1 MRRCSVLASVFLC
14 VMLLTSGGAA
24 PEYLRPL
31 EGKTF
36 CIEAGSGGEADESGA
51 QGKSFSAEVLRT
63 ERTANLYVALFLR
76 EMLEIAGARV
86 VYVGGGA
93 AGQNPDISERMR
105 TALSAGASC
114 YISINHSVAKD
125 PALNFAAVYCYPQYK
140 EPETTLGMRISKEV
154 AAELGIQD
162 IGVRVF
168 GFQLLRDATVPT
180 IMVCPS
186 CVTNPAEQKRLR
198 DMDYNRK
205 EALAILKGIVAYYA
219 PPGTAASPAAQT
231 PVATI
236 PPTPQPPAPREAQ
249 SVAYAPLLLNPVNS
263 NIDQTWIYGEK
274 WGNLPIKYGVSFV
287 APRGTDV
294 VASGNG
300 AIIAADASGQT
311 SDISPYRNY
320 VIIRHDDAIDGKEV
334 YTLYGQMETVTAVPG
349 RRVHRGEKIGTT
361 DAPYAEAQFRSREFE
376 FEVRIGGDSRAY
388 VRNPELFINHATQGT
403 GMIVG
408 RLARTN
414 GELLSGKQISDAKK
428 PSELTNY
435 SYTMTYADGIPG
447 TDRWQE
453 NFVIGDVVPG
463 KYVLKSTYGERE
475 VEVAPGRITYVN
487 WVVQ

>member
-1 MRRCSVLASVFLC
+1 MRRCSVLVSASIC
-14 VMLLTSGGAA
+14 AILLMSGAAA

-36 CIEAGSGGEADESGA
+36 CIEAGSGGEADESGE
-51 QGKSFSAEVLRT
+51 QGKTYSAEVLRT

-76 EMLEIAGARV
+76 EMLEIAGAKA

-93 AGQNPDISERMR
+93 AGENLSISERMR
-105 TALSAGASC
+105 TATSAGASC
-114 YISINHSVAKD
+114 YISINHSLAKD
-125 PALNFAAVYCYPQYK
+125 PALNFATVYCYPQYK

-154 AAELGIQD
+154 ANDLGIQD
-162 IGVRVF
+162 MGVRVF
-168 GFQLLRDATVPT
+168 GFQLLREATAPT

-205 EALAILKGIVAYYA
+205 EALAILKGIVAYYV
-219 PPGTAASPAAQT
+219 PTGTVARPATQT
-231 PVATI
+231 PIGTI
-236 PPTPQPPAPREAQ
+236 PPTPQPPAPPGGQ
-249 SVAYAPLLLNPVNS
+249 TIAYVPLLLNPVNS

-287 APRGTDV
+287 APKGTDV

-334 YTLYGQMETVTAVPG
+334 FTIYGQMDTVTAVPG
-349 RRVHRGEKIGTT
+349 KRVQRGEKIGTT

-408 RLARTN
+408 RLARAN
-414 GELLSGKQISDAKK
+414 GELLSGKQVRGAKK

-435 SYTMTYADGIPG
+435 SYTMTYAEGIPG
-447 TDRWQE
+447 TDQWQE
-453 NFVIGDVVPG
+453 NFVIADVVPG
-463 KYVLKSTYGERE
+463 KYLLTSNYGERE
-475 VEVAPGRITYVN
+475 VEVSPGRITYVN